1 MESDDKKQQKPLPE
15 CPLEKSSIL
24 SYILFAWL
32 LPVFIKGNKKE
43 LTTED
48 LYRPLAV
55 HKSGKFISF
64 LCSKTINQ

>member
-1 MESDDKKQQKPLPE
+1 MESAEKKLQKPLPE
-15 CPLEKSSIL
+15 CPLEKSSFF
-24 SYILFAWL
+24 SYILFTWL

-55 HKSGKFISF
+55 HKSGKSLF
-64 LCSKTINQ
+64 